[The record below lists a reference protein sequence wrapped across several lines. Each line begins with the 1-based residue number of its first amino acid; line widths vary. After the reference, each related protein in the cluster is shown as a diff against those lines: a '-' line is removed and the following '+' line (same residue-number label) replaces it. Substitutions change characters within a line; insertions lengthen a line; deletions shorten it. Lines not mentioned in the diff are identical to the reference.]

1 MKYLEKLIQNFIQT
15 LFGFLFFL
23 ALTIGLGDSLIQSIT
38 FYFIQPSNQMKQVQ
52 VTDNLDSLMMG
63 TELNEQAH

>member
-23 ALTIGLGDSLIQSIT
+23 ALTIGLGDSLIQSIM